1 MNTIHFILN
10 NREITTTEHPATTVL
25 DFVRR
30 SAHLTGTK
38 EGCRE
43 GDCGACTVLVG
54 EVSNASG
61 TPEITYISANSCLLP
76 LGDMHGKHVVT
87 VEGVTLAAPSAENPT
102 QPVLNL
108 VQQAMADE
116 GGTQCGFCTPGFIVS
131 MTGYAITAAECTSEG
146 MTRAIDGNV
155 CRCTGYA
162 SIKRAI
168 DRVVTE
174 LTDTSVESKQR
185 ISALISKRLLPEY
198 FSAIPE
204 RLLALQSRID
214 ASTPNNSNGTPH
226 THDFAIGGGTDLF
239 VQKPETLLKSRV
251 RLLGAPKTPIMPVHD
266 EDGWCVMDA
275 RTPVAAFL
283 ESPLIQ
289 QHIPQMQHF
298 LTLFASTPIR
308 NRATLG
314 GNINNASP
322 IGDMTAILL
331 ALNAELTLLAADGSD
346 RRVLLRN
353 YYKGYKTLDRAPNE
367 LVETIRFKLPDETTV
382 FNYEKV
388 SRRTYLDIASVNTAL
403 QLRLVDGI
411 VTEAHASAGGVA
423 AIPLYLAK
431 TSSYL
436 IGKQISTETFLEA
449 ASIAVSETSPISDA
463 RGSIDYK
470 RLLLRQLFYAHAVS
484 LFRGNMNINTLVGS
498 SNTNL
503 S

>member
-1 MNTIHFILN
+1 MNTIRFILN

-54 EVSNASG
+54 ERKSTDNTASV
-61 TPEITYISANSCLLP
+61 EYISANSCLLP
-76 LGDMHGKHVVT
+76 LGDMQGRHVVT
-87 VEGVTLAAPSAENPT
+87 VEGITLAAQSTENSSQPS
-102 QPVLNL
+102 LNL

-116 GGTQCGFCTPGFIVS
+116 GGAQCGFCTPGFIVS
-131 MTGYAITAAECTSEG
+131 MTGYSLTAHNLTSEG
-146 MTRAIDGNV
+146 MTQAIDGNV

-168 DRVVTE
+168 DRVITE
-174 LTDTSVESKQR
+174 LADSPLADSPSHNEQR
-185 ISALISKRLLPEY
+185 IPRLVRKRLLPDY
-198 FSAIPE
+198 FVTIPDRLSGLQE
-204 RLLALQSRID
+204 RIKTDVA
-214 ASTPNNSNGTPH
+214 NNGTGLAH
-226 THDFAIGGGTDLF
+226 TAKFAVGGGTDLF
-239 VQKPETLLKSRV
+239 VQKPEALLKSHV
-251 RLLGAPKTPIMPVHD
+251 QLLGSPRAPIMRVHD

-275 RTPVAAFL
+275 RTPVADVLA
-283 ESPLIQ
+283 SPLVQ
-289 QHIPQMQHF
+289 SHIPQMQKF

-331 ALNAELTLLAADGSD
+331 ALNTELTLLAPDGTE

-353 YYKGYKTLDRAPNE
+353 YYKGYKTLDRKPDE
-367 LVETIRFKLPDETTV
+367 IVETLRFKLPDDDTV

-403 QLRLVDGI
+403 QLRLKEGTI
-411 VTEAHASAGGVA
+411 TEAHASAGGVA
-423 AIPLYLAK
+423 AIPLYLAE
-431 TSSYL
+431 TASYL
-436 IGKQISTETFLEA
+436 IGKRISTETFLEA

-463 RGSIDYK
+463 RGSTDYK

-484 LFRGNMNINTLVGS
+484 LFPEKLNVGTFVS
-498 SNTNL
+498 
-503 S
+503 

>member
-10 NREITTTEHPATTVL
+10 DRETATTEHPATTVL

-54 EVSNASG
+54 ELNNATE
-61 TPEITYISANSCLLP
+61 TPHIHYVSANSCLLP
-76 LGDMHGKHVVT
+76 LGDMHGKHIVT
-87 VEGVTLAAPSAENPT
+87 VEGVTLAAQSADNPT
-102 QPVLNL
+102 QPALNL

-131 MTGYAITAAECTSEG
+131 MTGYTITAAHCTSEG
-146 MTRAIDGNV
+146 MTQAIDGNV

-174 LTDTSVESKQR
+174 LADASVENERRIPMLVSKG
-185 ISALISKRLLPEY
+185 LLPEY
-198 FSAIPE
+198 FSAMPE
-204 RLLALQSRID
+204 RLLALKNRTD
-214 ASTPNNSNGTPH
+214 TSTSNNGIGNGTLHP
-226 THDFAIGGGTDLF
+226 HDFAIGGGTDLF
-239 VQKPETLLKSRV
+239 VQKPEALLKSRV
-251 RLLGAPKTPIMPVHD
+251 RLLGSSTLPLVPVHD

-289 QHIPQMQHF
+289 QHIPQMRRF

-331 ALNAELTLLAADGSD
+331 ALNAELTLLAADGSE
-346 RRVLLRN
+346 RHILLRN

-367 LVETIRFKLPDETTV
+367 LVETIRFKLPDETSV

-403 QLRLVDGI
+403 HLRLTDGAI
-411 VTEAHASAGGVA
+411 TEAHASAGGVA
-423 AIPLYLAK
+423 AIPLYLAE
-431 TSSYL
+431 TSAYFV
-436 IGKQISTETFLEA
+436 GKRISTAIFREA

-463 RGSIDYK
+463 RGTADYK
-470 RLLLRQLFYAHAVS
+470 RLLLRQLLYAHAVD
-484 LFRGNMNINTLVGS
+484 LFPRDVNAAEFCTAV
-498 SNTNL
+498 
-503 S
+503 